1 MELADFINYL
11 SGVAI
16 LAAVYAVLALGL
28 NVHWGATG
36 ILNIGIAGFFSL
48 GAYTSALLT
57 TAPPDPLQFE
67 DFKFGGNLPELLGPL
82 NLGIDLWFFAA
93 ILASAAVCGLV
104 AVVIGFITL
113 RLREDYLAIT
123 TLGIAEVIRLILLN
137 EKWLS
142 NGSRGLYGI
151 PQFLD
156 GWLPQQN
163 YDLLYAGVCL
173 LVVLI
178 LFLILNRALTSPW
191 GRVLRAIR
199 EDEMTATASGKDV
212 SRFKLQAFILGAAIM
227 GVGGALYTH
236 GTRFIDPFTF
246 DPFLATFIVWAML
259 MVGGSGNNLGAI
271 LGAFLV
277 WAWWSGTQT
286 LPGFLSGPD
295 LRYFLIGLL
304 IIGVILLRPGGLLGE
319 TRWTA
324 RTAPA
329 ESAESV
335 DKAAKGDDG

>member
-1 MELADFINYL
+1 MELADLVTYL

-82 NLGIDLWFFAA
+82 NLGLDLWFFVS
-93 ILASAAVCGLV
+93 ILAAAALCGLV
-104 AVVIGFITL
+104 AIVIGFITL
-113 RLREDYLAIT
+113 RLREDYLAIA

-142 NGSRGLYGI
+142 NGSRGLSSI
-151 PQFLD
+151 PQFLGD
-156 GWLPQQN
+156 RLPPQN
-163 YDLLYAGVCL
+163 YELLYAGVCL
-173 LVVLI
+173 LVVLF
-178 LFLILNRALTSPW
+178 LFLALNRALTSPW

-199 EDEMTATASGKDV
+199 EDELTATASGKDV

-227 GVGGALYTH
+227 GVGGALYAH
-236 GTRFIDPFTF
+236 GIRFIGPNTF

-277 WAWWSGTQT
+277 WYWWSGTQT
-286 LPGFLSGPD
+286 LPGFLANPD

-304 IIGVILLRPGGLLGE
+304 IIGVILFRPGGLLGE

-324 RTAPA
+324 RTAPPEPEDTA
-329 ESAESV
+329 GKS
-335 DKAAKGDDG
+335 DDG

>member
-1 MELADFINYL
+1 MEPSDLLIYL
-11 SGVAI
+11 SGIAI
-16 LAAVYAVLALGL
+16 FASVYAVLALGL

-36 ILNIGIAGFFSL
+36 ILNIGVAGFFSL

-67 DFKFGGNLPELLGPL
+67 DFKFGGDLPQLLGPL
-82 NLGIDLWFFAA
+82 NLGIDLWFFVAMLGA
-93 ILASAAVCGLV
+93 AAVCGLV
-104 AVVIGFITL
+104 AILIGFITL

-156 GWLPQQN
+156 GLLPSQQ

-173 LVVLI
+173 LVL
-178 LFLILNRALTSPW
+178 LFLYLALNRALTSPW

-199 EDEMTATASGKDV
+199 EDELTATASGKDV
-212 SRFKLQAFILGAAIM
+212 SRFKLQAFILGAVIM
-227 GVGGALYTH
+227 GIGGALYAH
-236 GTRFIDPFTF
+236 GARFIDPFTF

-286 LPGFLSGPD
+286 LPGYLSSPD

-324 RTAPA
+324 RIAPP
-329 ESAESV
+329 
-335 DKAAKGDDG
+335 AAADPERKEKGNDG

>member
-57 TAPPDPLQFE
+57 TAPPDPRQFE

-151 PQFLD
+151 PQFLGD
-156 GWLPQQN
+156 RLPPQN

-173 LVVLI
+173 LVVLF
-178 LFLILNRALTSPW
+178 LFLVLNRALTSPW

-199 EDEMTATASGKDV
+199 EDELTATASGKDV

-324 RTAPA
+324 RTAPPEPA
-329 ESAESV
+329 ESA
-335 DKAAKGDDG
+335 DTAGKGDDG

>member
-1 MELADFINYL
+1 MELADLVAYL

-36 ILNIGIAGFFSL
+36 ILNIGIAGFYSL

-82 NLGIDLWFFAA
+82 NLGLDLWFFVS
-93 ILASAAVCGLV
+93 ILAAAALCGLV
-104 AVVIGFITL
+104 AIVIGFITL

-137 EKWLS
+137 AKRLS
-142 NGSRGLYGI
+142 NGSRGLSSI
-151 PQFLD
+151 PQFLGD
-156 GWLPQQN
+156 RLPPQN

-173 LVVLI
+173 LVVLF
-178 LFLILNRALTSPW
+178 LFLALNRALTSPW

-199 EDEMTATASGKDV
+199 EDELTATASGKDV

-227 GVGGALYTH
+227 GVGGALHTH
-236 GTRFIDPFTF
+236 GVRFIGPDTF

-286 LPGFLSGPD
+286 LPGFLAGPD

-304 IIGVILLRPGGLLGE
+304 IIGVILFRPGGLLGE

-324 RTAPA
+324 RTAPP
-329 ESAESV
+329 EPD
-335 DKAAKGDDG
+335 DKAGKSDDG